1 MKNSMGSFCCLEVSG
16 MPARKKSKKISKIV
30 SFFWPPCCGR
40 GVRRENLTCSLTN
53 EYPFAKTSIPVLCGS
68 TSQSSWCAMIRF
80 AESDRTSCKCRVA
93 PDMAM
98 TTGMTMVLPSSHSP
112 AMQDHAMGAA
122 LSERQGGET
131 PVRQNSYLPLSDFRE
146 SVIDS
151 SAPGVEDK

>member
-1 MKNSMGSFCCLEVSG
+1 
-16 MPARKKSKKISKIV
+16 MPTRKKSRKFSKIV

-53 EYPFAKTSIPVLCGS
+53 EYPFAKTSVPVLCGS
-68 TSQSSWCAMIRF
+68 TSRSSWCAMIRF
-80 AESDRTSCKCRVA
+80 AESDRTCCKCRVA

-131 PVRQNSYLPLSDFRE
+131 PVRQNTLAAAHISDPAFLPARGIF
-146 SVIDS
+146 
-151 SAPGVEDK
+151 AAGGVHDTQRRRRVPDCS